1 MANLVLLSGGRS
13 EAAVASLSV
22 PRWFDAPLRGSH
34 HKTTTLPGMA
44 DRSLSNHAVGVIAG
58 PLMNGMISIG
68 RLPREQG
75 EVKFL
80 MVLKSLLGIAGLFL
94 ALNFDAVVHAEVNG
108 AIPSIG
114 GRYFHGRVEIPV
126 PAFAQDDPRWSDV
139 RLGPS
144 TDTLGDEGCAVTS
157 AAMVAAFYGIKTD
170 PQQLNAFLTR
180 TGGFTGD
187 GLIHWSRVPSIAPA
201 HLELAYN
208 GGPSYEL
215 IDSNLLAG
223 NPVIALI
230 PLPDGGY
237 HFVVIVGKEGR
248 DYLIR
253 DPAASPFRRAYHLRD
268 LTDRIAGLC
277 FFRTI

>member
-13 EAAVASLSV
+13 EAEVASLSV
-22 PRWFDAPLRGSH
+22 PRWFDAPLRESH

-44 DRSLSNHAVGVIAG
+44 DRRLSNHAVGVIAG

-80 MVLKSLLGIAGLFL
+80 MVLKSLLGIASLFL

-253 DPAASPFRRAYHLRD
+253 DPAASPFRRAYHLRE

-277 FFRTI
+277 FFRMI